1 MLRLVIR
8 VPQAAV
14 SHLGIGETLMICIS
28 NIVRVVGGLAV
39 ALALNAQGV
48 SDAAHTNTV
57 PGEAAAPLG
66 VTLSQATRGVVF
78 KTAAINNDGSVAACF
93 RCNGAITTHVGTGEY
108 QIGFDENVQAN
119 NGWSRFVQVDT
130 LSAGSL
136 NAWCTT
142 ADRAGVPDA
151 IFVSCQT
158 PGGPGSGGN
167 SKPVDVSFFLFVA
180 R

>member
-1 MLRLVIR
+1 
-8 VPQAAV
+8 
-14 SHLGIGETLMICIS
+14 MICIS
-28 NIVRVVGGLAV
+28 KIGRVVGGMIV
-39 ALALNAQGV
+39 VLALNAQGV
-48 SDAAHTNTV
+48 SDAAHTNTL

-66 VTLSQATRGVVF
+66 VTLSQATRGVVV
-78 KTAAINNDGSVAACF
+78 KTAAMNSDGSVAACF
-93 RCNGAITTHVGTGEY
+93 RCNGSITQHLNTGEY

-130 LSAGSL
+130 LGSGTL

-142 ADRAGVPDA
+142 ADRAGVPNA

-158 PGGPGSGGN
+158 PASGGT
-167 SKPVDVSFFLFVA
+167 SKPIDVSFFLFVA